1 MIAPAERTIA
11 ISPIGDHFE
20 SLYEPVSREI
30 RRVMGFQPE
39 ILPILGDSDID
50 FALDEERG
58 QRHSTPIL
66 EKIAG
71 RTPPHV
77 LKILA
82 VTREDLFIPIL
93 THVYGE
99 AQLGGRAA
107 VVSTFRLAEGLSPVD
122 GEEILQTRTAKE
134 AVHEL
139 GHTFNLRHCRERA
152 CVMHYCRSIGD
163 VDKKSGDLCRYCRTL
178 LDDEKKRLSRG
189 AL

>member
-1 MIAPAERTIA
+1 MIAPAQQTIA
-11 ISPIGDHFE
+11 ISPIGDHFDA
-20 SLYEPVSREI
+20 LYEPVSREM
-30 RRVMGFQPE
+30 RRIMGFQPE

-66 EKIAG
+66 EKIASMA
-71 RTPPHV
+71 PPHV

-82 VTREDLFIPIL
+82 ITREDLFIPIL

-99 AQLGGRAA
+99 AQLGGRASI
-107 VVSTFRLAEGLSPVD
+107 VSTFRLAEGLSPVS
-122 GEEILQTRTAKE
+122 GEEAFLARVAKE

-139 GHTFNLRHCRERA
+139 GHAFNLRHCRERA
-152 CVMHYCRSIGD
+152 CVMHYCRSIDD

-178 LDDEKKRLSRG
+178 LEDEKKRMG
-189 AL
+189 GGVF